1 MGRFDGAPG
10 WKGAPSNE
18 RLGRLSSWREHRRWL
33 ISQIVLWGVGAA
45 VLRLLIVPAEVCPRV
60 EAPAVQRA
68 IDEGAAWLVR
78 GQGEDGRFLYGYYSE
93 RDQASRA
100 YNTTRH
106 AGVLDA
112 LYRAGRIRS
121 ADSGLA
127 YVRESLVHEDDW
139 SAFAPRG
146 GLASV
151 GTNGLLVLA
160 LLHRREATDEKR
172 FDGLTRRMARFLVS
186 QAQPDGSVLK
196 YWRPATGRSVPGA
209 YGRYST
215 GEAFYALALM
225 HRTFPGE
232 GWGRHAHRIV
242 EYLATRRDEAEG
254 APMRQADHWAAYG
267 LATLGP
273 AELTE
278 VEVDYARWLAGF
290 FGYLIRFEA
299 QHGEGSPSPVQQS
312 GAALGTDG
320 EAAAALWELAGSEPR
335 LADLRDDLGDRVS
348 CLAGTLVQRQVPP
361 GNPNPSERGAWF
373 SDGYT
378 QMDAQQH
385 VIAALL
391 GAREAVR

>member
-1 MGRFDGAPG
+1 MGTPG
-10 WKGAPSNE
+10 LKGAPSND
-18 RLGRLSSWREHRRWL
+18 RLGRSRGWRRHRRWL
-33 ISQIVLWGVGAA
+33 ISQIVLWGVGAT
-45 VLRLLIVPAEVCPRV
+45 VLRVLIVPAEVCPRV
-60 EAPAVQRA
+60 EALAVQGA

-112 LYRAGRIRS
+112 LYRVGRIRS
-121 ADSGLA
+121 ADAGLG
-127 YVRESLVHEDDW
+127 YVRENLLDEDGW
-139 SAFAPRG
+139 TAFATRG
-146 GLASV
+146 GSASV

-160 LLHRREATDEKR
+160 LLHRREATGEKR
-172 FDGLTRRMARFLVS
+172 FDELTRRMARFLVS

-196 YWRPATGRSVPGA
+196 YWRLATGRSIPGV
-209 YGRYST
+209 YGPYST
-215 GEAFYALALM
+215 GEVFYALALM

-242 EYLATRRDEAEG
+242 EYLATRRDEAED

-290 FGYLIRFEA
+290 FGYLIRFSA
-299 QHGEGSPSPVQQS
+299 QHGEGSPTPVLQS

-320 EAAAALWELAGSEPR
+320 EAAAALWQLAGEEPR
-335 LADLRDDLGDRVS
+335 LADLREDLGDRVS
-348 CLAGTLVQRQVPP
+348 CLAGTLVERQVPP
-361 GNPNPSERGAWF
+361 TNPNPRERGAWF

-378 QMDAQQH
+378 QMDDQQH

-391 GAREAVR
+391 GSRDAAR